1 MTKCKMLD
9 GVFYLQKRNGCADRR
24 MSRSMV
30 VTGDFPV
37 RLGINPEMI
46 AKNEDGSWNVLTD
59 EGCKVAI
66 PGQSYWL
73 TYRVPGEDPKIDVLE
88 KGSLEYY
95 DYNVCSESG
104 VVIGRLFDIEAE

>member
-1 MTKCKMLD
+1 MTKCKILD

-59 EGCKVAI
+59 EGCKVA
-66 PGQSYWL
+66 
-73 TYRVPGEDPKIDVLE
+73 GEDPKIDVLE